1 MGKHEEGDYT
11 FPCVVVRSYEG
22 NLLSMEDTMRVLES
36 KTVQGAMNV
45 LADFGYGDGKELENP
60 RDFQEV
66 LKKNLD
72 EAYKLVYSI
81 IPDEK
86 EMNLFL
92 YPNDYHNAKVLLK
105 SEFLKTDATPLLLG
119 TGTIPPEEME
129 EMIRKRSF
137 NGMSVEMRRAVAEAI
152 DLFAKSR
159 DPQEI
164 DIILDK
170 ACYKDMLTDAEDS
183 ENEFVSEYIRV
194 GIDAI
199 NVNTF
204 IRLREIGK
212 PRTFFQKVYL
222 GGGNIDD
229 KFFDN
234 SYEEAYSQL
243 AEKLAPFGFHDV
255 FAIGAEQAHR
265 DGKYVLLEKLLDDM
279 KMNFVRGARLIPFG
293 IEPLVGYLT
302 AKDTENKNLRMIL
315 TGMIAGTDCNVTE
328 ERLRETY
335 V

>member
-22 NLLSMEDTMRVLES
+22 NLLSMEDTIRVLDA
-36 KTVQGAMNV
+36 KTVQGAMNT
-45 LADFGYGDGKELENP
+45 LADFGYGDGKELKSQ
-60 RDFQEV
+60 RDFQKI
-66 LKKNLD
+66 LRDNLD
-72 EAYKLVYSI
+72 EAYELVFST

-105 SEFLKTDATPLLLG
+105 AEFLKTDASDLLLN
-119 TGTIPPEEME
+119 TGTIPAEEME
-129 EMIRKRSF
+129 EMIRKRSY
-137 NGMSVEMRRAVAEAI
+137 NGMSVEMRKAVAAAI
-152 DLFAKSR
+152 ESFSKSR

-164 DIILDK
+164 DIILDR

-194 GIDAI
+194 CVDAI
-199 NVNTF
+199 NVNSF

-212 PRTFFQKVYL
+212 PRNFFQKVYL

-229 KFFDN
+229 KFYDS
-234 SYEEAYSQL
+234 SYEEAYAQL
-243 AEKLAPFGFHDV
+243 ADKLAPFGFKDV
-255 FAIGAEQAHR
+255 FAVGAEQAHR
-265 DGKYVLLEKLLDDM
+265 EGKYVLLEKLLDDM
-279 KMNFVRGARLIPFG
+279 KMNFVRDARLIPFG
-293 IEPLVGYLT
+293 IEPLVGYLA
-302 AKDTENKNLRMIL
+302 AKETENKNLRMIL
-315 TGMIAGTDCNVTE
+315 TGIIAGTERSVTE

>member
-22 NLLSMEDTMRVLES
+22 NLLSMEDTIRVLDS
-36 KTVQGAMNV
+36 KTVQGAMSV
-45 LADFGYGDGKELENP
+45 LTDFGYGDGKELKNP
-60 RDFQEV
+60 RDFQKI
-66 LKKNLD
+66 LRDNLD

-105 SEFLKTDATPLLLG
+105 SEFLKTDASSLLME
-119 TGTIPPEEME
+119 TGTIPSAEME

-137 NGMSVEMRRAVAEAI
+137 TGMTVEMRKAVAEAI
-152 DLFAKSR
+152 DLFSKSR

-164 DIILDK
+164 DIILDR

-183 ENEFVSEYIRV
+183 ENDFVSEYIRV
-194 GIDAI
+194 CIDAI
-199 NVNTF
+199 NVNSF

-212 PRTFFQKVYL
+212 PRNFFQKVFL

-229 KFFDN
+229 KFYDN
-234 SYEEAYSQL
+234 SYEEAYAQL
-243 AEKLAPFGFHDV
+243 ADKLAPFGFRDV
-255 FAIGAEQAHR
+255 FAIGAEQAHKE
-265 DGKYVLLEKLLDDM
+265 GKYVLLEKLLDDM
-279 KMNFVRGARLIPFG
+279 KMNYVRSARLIPFG
-293 IEPLVGYLT
+293 IEPLVGYLA

-315 TGMIAGTDCNVTE
+315 TGIIAGTERSVTE